1 MNLQSLQI
9 LTKYIGTIMTLQSL
23 TKYIETIF
31 NIYKI

>member
-23 TKYIETIF
+23 TKYIEIIF